1 MRAAVLAALLLTAC
15 TTATPRTV
23 TPYTTVEIERARA
36 ECLAADM
43 IWCESQD
50 QARCVARGAGRERA
64 TR

>member
-1 MRAAVLAALLLTAC
+1 MRAAVLAALLLTGCAS
-15 TTATPRTV
+15 APRAL
-23 TPYTTVEIERARA
+23 TPYTTAEIEGARA